1 MANNKEYKEFFLR
14 HTQVTSGNKVDQETN
29 FPTQYSV
36 GGTLKFNRFLKGDYP
51 SENIFTKLFNSIT
64 FKLNVEDTATETQ
77 QGLTRYATDNEAIAR
92 INSLTTEFANVVKP
106 SQLPNLRTIALQ
118 NSDVLLGTTTKDG
131 ISFSNIITDIIG
143 DNTKTKRDFAVQAA
157 VDNSIEIVSDRIQLV
172 NDVANDSVG
181 ANMVYGTDVDGL
193 KGWIDKEL
201 TFSFSNVD
209 IIYSRV
215 SGVPTPQTTESYSV
229 IITAADGALITSVPL
244 FQPSNP
250 FQGIIGWDGV
260 SQATFDNGGGVV
272 STSFAYSFPTNAF
285 YHIILWDEINNVIL
299 TTQTFFI
306 ENTVSQKYVD
316 FKLPF

>member
-157 VDNSIEIVSDRIQLV
+157 VDNSIEIVSDHLQLV
-172 NDVANDSVG
+172 NDIANDSVG
-181 ANMVYGTDVDGL
+181 ANMVYGTDVDGV

-201 TFSFSNVD
+201 TFSFANLTL
-209 IIYSRV
+209 IYSRIA
-215 SGVPTPQTTESYSV
+215 VPVPQTTESYT
-229 IITAADGALITSVPL
+229 IIVTASDGALITSTAL

-250 FQGIIGWDGV
+250 FEGIIGWDGI
-260 SQATFDNGGGVV
+260 SQATFDNGSGII
-272 STSFAYSFPTNAF
+272 STGFAYSFPTNAF
-285 YHIILWDEINNVIL
+285 YFIILWDETNSVIL
-299 TTQTFFI
+299 ATKTVFI
-306 ENTVSQKYVD
+306 ENTTSEKYVD
-316 FKLPF
+316 FQLPF